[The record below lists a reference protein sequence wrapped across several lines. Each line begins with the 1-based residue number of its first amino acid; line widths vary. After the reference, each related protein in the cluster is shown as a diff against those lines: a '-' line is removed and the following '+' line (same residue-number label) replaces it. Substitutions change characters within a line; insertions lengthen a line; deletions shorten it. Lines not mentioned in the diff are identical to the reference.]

1 MRIMQEI
8 FLKIVENPFS
18 QISMGEFA
26 DVSIAIWHR
35 GFVPNVS
42 GLYGLSALKAMYVL
56 DSLRRFN
63 CMSSESKI
71 EMKTCISTLSRK
83 VIYQKLNSNEIRVSK
98 LAMHYGLNEDIK
110 NQLRECLNFQTR
122 HYSRIEK
129 ERSLLL

>member
-1 MRIMQEI
+1 MQEI

-18 QISMGEFA
+18 QISMGEFT

-42 GLYGLSALKAMYVL
+42 GLDGLSALKAMYVL

-63 CMSSESKI
+63 CMSDDSKI
-71 EMKTCISTLSRK
+71 ELKTCISTLSRK
-83 VIYQKLNSNEIRVSK
+83 VIYQKSYSNEVKVSK
-98 LAMHYGLNEDIK
+98 LAMHYGLNEDLK
-110 NQLRECLNFQTR
+110 KQLRECLDFQTR

-129 ERSLLL
+129 MRSLRM